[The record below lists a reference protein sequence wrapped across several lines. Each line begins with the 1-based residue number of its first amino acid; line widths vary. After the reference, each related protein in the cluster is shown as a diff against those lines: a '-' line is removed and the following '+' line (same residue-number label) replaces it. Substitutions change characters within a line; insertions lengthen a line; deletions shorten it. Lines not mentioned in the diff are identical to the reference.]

1 MADPSKTES
10 ATPRRREEARK
21 RGQVA
26 RSMELTSALTL
37 LGMLVVLN
45 LAGGYMLDEIA
56 KVARYAWG
64 GLGTFS
70 FSETE
75 IRRQTLTFFLE
86 LGLVTAP
93 MLLGA
98 VVIGILA
105 NVLQF
110 GFIFAPEALRLR
122 FENLSPAH
130 GLERMFSRRS
140 AVELA
145 KSLIKIAVIGVTA
158 WLTVAGRVPTLMS
171 LMDSDLTLFF
181 GAVGSAATA
190 VMLRVGLVMLGM
202 SLLDFFYQRWEFE
215 ESLKMSKQEIKDE
228 YRQME
233 GDPLI
238 KSRIRKMQAEAARR
252 RMFAELPKAD
262 VVITN
267 PLGGGAQVRRQFH
280 GRPGGAGQGRPA
292 DGGPHQ
298 GHRQGKRDSG
308 DGKQTPGAGAL
319 SLGAGGGAGPRSLFF
334 GDRRN
339 FGLRLPG
346 QGHAGIEGPSEPGT
360 HRPQGLGSR
369 LGRGARPRGMRKS
382 DGLRGVHG

>member
-267 PLGGGAQVRRQFH
+267 PTHLAVALKYDGSSMDAPVVLAKGARLMAARIKAIAKENGIPVMENKPLARALYRSVPVGGQV
-280 GRPGGAGQGRPA
+280 
-292 DGGPHQ
+292 
-298 GHRQGKRDSG
+298 
-308 DGKQTPGAGAL
+308 PGAYFSAIAEILAYVYQAKGTLESKARQNQERIAHKAWDRG
-319 SLGAGGGAGPRSLFF
+319 SVAAPGPV
-334 GDRRN
+334 
-339 FGLRLPG
+339 
-346 QGHAGIEGPSEPGT
+346 E
-360 HRPQGLGSR
+360 
-369 LGRGARPRGMRKS
+369 
-382 DGLRGVHG
+382 